1 MKSGLGFAIAV
12 VVLLAAAP
20 SWAQSLT
27 PIQGWVPFDSPKA
40 KALMQNDPTTPSQRP
55 TLKSHDVDRITR
67 D

>member
-1 MKSGLGFAIAV
+1 MKSGLGFVIAV

-40 KALMQNDPTTPSQRP
+40 KALMQNDPTTPAHQAP
-55 TLKSHDVDRITR
+55 LKSHNVDR
-67 D
+67 

>member
-1 MKSGLGFAIAV
+1 MKPGLGFAIAV

-40 KALMQNDPTTPSQRP
+40 KALMHNDPTTPAHQAP
-55 TLKSHDVDRITR
+55 LKSSGVDR
-67 D
+67 